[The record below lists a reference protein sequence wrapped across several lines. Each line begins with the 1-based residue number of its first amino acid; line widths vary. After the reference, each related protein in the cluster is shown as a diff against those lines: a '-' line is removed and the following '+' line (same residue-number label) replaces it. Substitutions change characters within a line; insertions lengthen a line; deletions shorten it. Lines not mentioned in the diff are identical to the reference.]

1 MRSACLYAVQFA
13 DGVVKIGSSS
23 SPRTR
28 WFSFKQTNR
37 SKQVR
42 YICSPR
48 IDVGAYRAESIL
60 LQKAERMFRK
70 HKGYEWFLCND
81 FGAVENLV
89 RQCHR
94 MHSTGDVG
102 WRSYI
107 GCSPLVNR
115 DSGAKQRQLKVGRWA
130 AS

>member
-13 DGVVKIGSSS
+13 DGVVKIGSTS

-28 WFSFKQTNR
+28 WRALKQTH
-37 SKQVR
+37 SAKQVR
-42 YICSPR
+42 YVCSPR
-48 IDVGAYRAESIL
+48 IDVGAFRAEMDL
-60 LQKAERMFRK
+60 LGRVERIFTVF
-70 HKGYEWFLCND
+70 KGSEWFWCQD

-94 MHSTGDVG
+94 RYSTGDVG
-102 WRSYI
+102 WRSYS

-115 DSGAKQRQLKVGRWA
+115 DSGAGA
-130 AS
+130 